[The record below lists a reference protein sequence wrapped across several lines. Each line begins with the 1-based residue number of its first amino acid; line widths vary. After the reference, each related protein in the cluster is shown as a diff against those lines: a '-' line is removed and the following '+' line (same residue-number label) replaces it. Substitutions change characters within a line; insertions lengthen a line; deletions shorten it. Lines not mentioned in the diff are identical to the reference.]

1 MPSHV
6 TYPHFPCSWGL
17 SHVCSWNLQPIILMT
32 ETGDVT
38 LYRVHA
44 DFFTNSLDNV
54 KFNRGLLGIVTY
66 HFSRT
71 DVQVIT
77 AASLWRYLKEAAGKD
92 DCKGQRQRKTAYVL
106 LSLPRPMVI
115 SFLYLILYWKIECI
129 YPKVHTLAL
138 LVIISLLLFILL
150 LPKY

>member
-1 MPSHV
+1 
-6 TYPHFPCSWGL
+6 
-17 SHVCSWNLQPIILMT
+17 MT

-66 HFSRT
+66 HSSRT

-77 AASLWRYLKEAAGKD
+77 AASL
-92 DCKGQRQRKTAYVL
+92 
-106 LSLPRPMVI
+106 
-115 SFLYLILYWKIECI
+115 
-129 YPKVHTLAL
+129 
-138 LVIISLLLFILL
+138 
-150 LPKY
+150 